1 MDECWNLKGEIE
13 KLVKKEVLSK
23 FTRQREDGRIEFAAK
38 RIAFVIKDKA
48 RDEKDDYE
56 ILGTIN
62 MIARGF
68 ESVRDERKKEKTS

>member
-1 MDECWNLKGEIE
+1 M
-13 KLVKKEVLSK
+13 SK

-62 MIARGF
+62 MIARGS
-68 ESVRDERKKEKTS
+68 ESVRDEKEKGENKLAGRQTL